1 MAIVRWEPF
10 REMMALEERLNRLFQ
25 QGIGPVRD
33 QESLQAWA
41 PPVDIYETEKEIV
54 LKADLPDVKAEDVDI
69 RLENNVL
76 TLRGERRFEKDVKE
90 ENYYRVERQYG
101 SFSRTF
107 SLPGTVDADK
117 IDARY
122 ENGVLHVTLPKREEA
137 RPKQIRIKA
146 A

>member
-10 REMMALEERLNRLFQ
+10 RDMIVLEGRLNRLFQ
-25 QGIGPVRD
+25 QGLGPLRD
-33 QESLQAWA
+33 QESLRAWA

-54 LKADLPDVKAEDVDI
+54 LKADLPDVKPEDVDI
-69 RLENNVL
+69 RMENNTL
-76 TLRGERRFEKDVKE
+76 TLRGERRSEKDVKD
-90 ENYYRVERQYG
+90 ENYHRVERQYG

-107 SLPGTVDADK
+107 SLPTTVDADK

-122 ENGVLHVTLPKREEA
+122 ESGVLRVVLPKREEA
-137 RPKQIRIKA
+137 RPKQIKVQA

>member
-10 REMMALEERLNRLFQ
+10 RDMIALEDRLNRLFQ
-25 QGIGPVRD
+25 QGLGPLRD
-33 QESLQAWA
+33 QESMQAWA

-54 LKADLPDVKAEDVDI
+54 LKADLPDVKPEDVDI
-69 RLENNVL
+69 RLENNTL
-76 TLRGERRFEKDVKE
+76 TLRGERRFEKDVKD
-90 ENYYRVERQYG
+90 ENYHRVERQYG

-107 SLPGTVDADK
+107 SLPTTVDADK

-122 ENGVLHVTLPKREEA
+122 ESGVLRVVLPKREEA
-137 RPKQIRIKA
+137 RPKQIRVKA